1 MSLSPRAEPF
11 LWIHLAGLATAP
23 LWAALFLFAIANPD
37 PFLPAGFT
45 ALLAGIIGI
54 GSVLWM
60 QLRRPFYI
68 FSLAVLA
75 LRPEALQEHQ
85 RKLLRWF
92 LSSLNRILAI
102 ATAIGLGLLLIQ
114 LYRWLPIV
122 QLQNPLAALDPFP
135 AFLLAIA
142 AVLALSL
149 FVQVPVSVAPLLW
162 LSDDAIASTE
172 PLAPGQVAQ
181 QFTILGLPLKSLLPA
196 QWYGTE
202 AGAAVANINLPEQPV
217 SPAPVETVATAA
229 PELIAQPAD
238 PSPTEEST
246 AESATAVTP
255 PVDSAPEVA
264 GSEDAIPASA
274 IASADEVDE
283 EEAASAAATED
294 AVS

>member
-37 PFLPAGFT
+37 PFLPASFT
-45 ALLAGIIGI
+45 AILAGLIGI
-54 GSVLWM
+54 GSILWM

-68 FSLAVLA
+68 FSLAVLTIK
-75 LRPEALQEHQ
+75 PEALQEGQ

-102 ATAIGLGLLLIQ
+102 TTAIGLALILLQ

-135 AFLLAIA
+135 AFLLAIGT
-142 AVLALSL
+142 VLALNL

-162 LSDDAIASTE
+162 LSEDAIANTE

-181 QFTILGLPLKSLLPA
+181 QFTILGLPLKGLLPA
-196 QWYGTE
+196 EWYRSESAPAKTE
-202 AGAAVANINLPEQPV
+202 TTSSVSEQADSP
-217 SPAPVETVATAA
+217 SPAPVETETAA
-229 PELIAQPAD
+229 QTQETPVQAESDRPVAEAAVEEASPPAESIVTEEESSPAEAMIAQP
-238 PSPTEEST
+238 
-246 AESATAVTP
+246 
-255 PVDSAPEVA
+255 
-264 GSEDAIPASA
+264 PA
-274 IASADEVDE
+274 
-283 EEAASAAATED
+283 EEATEPETSVQEPD
-294 AVS
+294 